1 MVPTMTRPAGIPTS
15 YVETSPGVWCHPSR
29 VRRVEACQ
37 PEPDR
42 GPALEREAPAP
53 ESGGSGVGARV
64 IERRVGTVR
73 PSEAVVLVVTLI
85 AMLRREFD
93 AHDNLRAAL
102 KPLVDAI
109 AASLGVP
116 DNDRRVRWQYAQA
129 RTAGAARV
137 VVMVEKKI

>member
-1 MVPTMTRPAGIPTS
+1 M
-15 YVETSPGVWCHPSR
+15 
-29 VRRVEACQ
+29 
-37 PEPDR
+37 
-42 GPALEREAPAP
+42 
-53 ESGGSGVGARV
+53 GARV